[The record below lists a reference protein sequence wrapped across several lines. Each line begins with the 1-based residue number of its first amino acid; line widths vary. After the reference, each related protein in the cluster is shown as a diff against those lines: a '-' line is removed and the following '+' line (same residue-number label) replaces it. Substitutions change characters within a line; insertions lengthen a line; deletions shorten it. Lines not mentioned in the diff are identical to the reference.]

1 MKLEEVVYISRN
13 TLTMKRKNVWCCGK
27 EKDAE
32 DGWRIPDRS
41 SFMTL
46 QYRAFMWE
54 TDDNLMTQYTVY
66 LVVPCYGIIAR
77 KNISFS
83 LHYLPTNPS
92 AFL

>member
-1 MKLEEVVYISRN
+1 MCGVVAR
-13 TLTMKRKNVWCCGK
+13 RKVQK
-27 EKDAE
+27 SAE

-83 LHYLPTNPS
+83 LHYLQIQR
-92 AFL
+92 ALL